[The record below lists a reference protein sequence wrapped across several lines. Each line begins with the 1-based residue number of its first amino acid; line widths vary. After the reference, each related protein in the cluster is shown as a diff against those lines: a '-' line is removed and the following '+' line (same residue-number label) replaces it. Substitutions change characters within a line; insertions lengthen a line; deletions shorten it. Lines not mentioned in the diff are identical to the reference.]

1 MGPRLAAYGVLLAV
15 LAALVAGAWVTVAG
29 WRSDSL
35 ALPGVQMRLAA
46 EIAASR
52 TARAYQRDR
61 SKEIA
66 ADEKRLADAAAAV
79 PARPVRLCV
88 NPPVPATTA
97 GAGPQGA
104 GTAAGAGALPAGV
117 GANPV
122 QGPDIG
128 PDVRALMLEAER
140 VLGVARAG
148 QRHAV
153 EVEKLASHE
162 TENR

>member
-1 MGPRLAAYGVLLAV
+1 MGPRLAAYGAITAALA
-15 LAALVAGAWVTVAG
+15 LAAIFGWVTVG
-29 WRSDSL
+29 QWRRDSL

-46 EIAASR
+46 TIAAEK
-52 TARAYQRDR
+52 TARAYREDR

-88 NPPVPATTA
+88 NPPVPAATA

-104 GTAAGAGALPAGV
+104 GAAAGAGALPAGV

-122 QGPDIG
+122 PGPDIG

-153 EVEKLASHE
+153 EVEKLAEESAAV
-162 TENR
+162 R